1 MEVKMSMTEGMNI
14 VDGALNLALGDLESR
29 GIPKD
34 EAQIALLIRLRSVVP
49 ADVSKIADILNE
61 DPEVLSAINGLNE
74 IKEPTHK
81 TA

>member
-1 MEVKMSMTEGMNI
+1 MSMTEGMNI

-29 GIPKD
+29 GIQKD

>member
-1 MEVKMSMTEGMNI
+1 MSMTEGMNI

-29 GIPKD
+29 GIAKD

>member
-1 MEVKMSMTEGMNI
+1 MSMTEGMNI
-14 VDGALNLALGDLESR
+14 VDSALNLALGDLESR

-49 ADVSKIADILNE
+49 VDVAKIADILNE